1 MPEDMAVEADHL
13 LGRLKQLQIRYPTLI
28 RDVHA
33 GQLCMD
39 VEFFLADLAIDA
51 THSLLEAGITAVHRM
66 DRPQLMSVQLPSL
79 LAQQQIPLVVQVL
92 DRFLRQHA
100 RARSEP
106 SLPRT

>member
-1 MPEDMAVEADHL
+1 MPKDMAVEADHL

-28 RDVHA
+28 RDVRA

-51 THSLLEAGITAVHRM
+51 THSLLDAGITAVHRM

-79 LAQQQIPLVVQVL
+79 LAQDQVLLVPQVL
-92 DRFLRQHA
+92 DRFLRQYALA
-100 RARSEP
+100 RGDSSFPAP
-106 SLPRT
+106 